1 MRYCCEK
8 CFSNKYLKEY
18 ILSERNVGKCDY
30 CNSNGVNIISTGE
43 IGAYIRECL
52 KKAYEDIENGT
63 GAYWD
68 SEEKLYCNRTGRSVA
83 PYSIRDILVEE
94 ENVLNEA
101 VIDTTILEDI
111 FSDSGLSFEEKKQGE
126 SDVFEDIDNCN
137 LVLKDDLY
145 GLEATKMYYTWEFF
159 KYITKYYNRFF
170 DIDKD
175 CQRRDYLK
183 ELVPYILEY
192 DTVIKAGTIYYRAR
206 KLNDEK
212 LHDLDY
218 AGVYKE
224 MAPAPPKYAT
234 TNRMSPAGISYLY
247 VVSDRETAY
256 KECRYKDATVMVAEY
271 VLKEELTIIDFS
283 QVAFVTT
290 KSIFSEEY
298 DHDLRWINNFLDAFI
313 KEITSP
319 VDDKKEDHSYEY
331 VATQVI
337 AEYIRS
343 LGYDGICFNSSVGRG
358 KSYVF
363 FCGPNMEYS
372 SDGYDYIDEY
382 LWDTYPKL
390 TYFTDW
396 FDIQKLEYNY
406 VFQDGV
412 KYRVEKKIV
421 LKDE

>member
-68 SEEKLYCNRTGRSVA
+68 SEEKQYCNRTGRSVA

-247 VVSDRETAY
+247 VASDRETAY

-343 LGYDGICFNSSVGRG
+343 L
-358 KSYVF
+358 
-363 FCGPNMEYS
+363 E
-372 SDGYDYIDEY
+372 
-382 LWDTYPKL
+382 
-390 TYFTDW
+390 
-396 FDIQKLEYNY
+396 
-406 VFQDGV
+406 
-412 KYRVEKKIV
+412 RV
-421 LKDE
+421 

>member
-68 SEEKLYCNRTGRSVA
+68 SEEKQYCNRTGRSVA

-159 KYITKYYNRFF
+159 KYITKYY
-170 DIDKD
+170 
-175 CQRRDYLK
+175 L
-183 ELVPYILEY
+183 
-192 DTVIKAGTIYYRAR
+192 
-206 KLNDEK
+206 
-212 LHDLDY
+212 
-218 AGVYKE
+218 
-224 MAPAPPKYAT
+224 
-234 TNRMSPAGISYLY
+234 
-247 VVSDRETAY
+247 
-256 KECRYKDATVMVAEY
+256 
-271 VLKEELTIIDFS
+271 
-283 QVAFVTT
+283 
-290 KSIFSEEY
+290 
-298 DHDLRWINNFLDAFI
+298 
-313 KEITSP
+313 
-319 VDDKKEDHSYEY
+319 
-331 VATQVI
+331 
-337 AEYIRS
+337 
-343 LGYDGICFNSSVGRG
+343 
-358 KSYVF
+358 
-363 FCGPNMEYS
+363 
-372 SDGYDYIDEY
+372 
-382 LWDTYPKL
+382 
-390 TYFTDW
+390 
-396 FDIQKLEYNY
+396 
-406 VFQDGV
+406 
-412 KYRVEKKIV
+412 
-421 LKDE
+421 